1 MAIDI
6 EAIRRKLAQLNRE
19 KTPSKKWKPQ
29 EVGNTKIRA
38 LPWPSK
44 LTSEGT
50 PFIERFFYYI
60 GTDTVLTPKQFGE
73 EDPVDEIIHALW
85 KSKDQAD
92 KDTAKKIM
100 PKMKAYLPV
109 LVKGEEDKGA
119 QLFEFTHAIYKR
131 LLGFYMDED
140 GGDICDITEGF
151 DLKVTMS
158 DNGRVWNGKKQLDM
172 TIDLGKQGPLNKWF
186 GGDDAKVE
194 ELLSKLPDVDE
205 TLKFSRKSTAEVKM
219 MLDKWLAGAD
229 ASDSDEGTTR
239 GKSSSDELDKLA
251 DEVVTTEKKK
261 ATKKADASVVDN
273 VKPETSKALDDA
285 FEDLMSD

>member
-29 EVGNTKIRA
+29 EVGNTKIRV
-38 LPWPSK
+38 LPWPAK

-50 PFIERFFYYI
+50 PFIERYFYYI
-60 GTDTVLTPKQFGE
+60 GNDIVLTPKQFGE

-85 KSKDQAD
+85 KSKEQAD

-109 LVKGEEDKGA
+109 LVKGEEDKGV

-140 GGDICDITEGF
+140 GGDICDLTEGF

-158 DNGRVWNGKKQLDM
+158 DNGRMWNGKKQLDM

-186 GGDDAKVE
+186 AGDDSKVE
-194 ELLSKLPDVDE
+194 ELLKNQPDVDDI
-205 TLKFSRKSTAEVKM
+205 LKFSRKSTTEVKM
-219 MLDKWLAGAD
+219 LLDKWLAGAD
-229 ASDSDEGTTR
+229 ASESDEGTTR
-239 GKSSSDELDKLA
+239 GKSASDELDKLA
-251 DEVVTTEKKK
+251 DEVVTPEKKK
-261 ATKKADASVVDN
+261 TSKKADDG

-285 FEDLMSD
+285 FEDLMND